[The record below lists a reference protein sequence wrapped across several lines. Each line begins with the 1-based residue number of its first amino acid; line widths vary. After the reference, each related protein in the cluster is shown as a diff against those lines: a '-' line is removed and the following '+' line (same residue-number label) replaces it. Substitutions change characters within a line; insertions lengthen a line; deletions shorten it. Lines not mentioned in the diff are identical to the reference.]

1 MLHRLAG
8 LLEIVML
15 TYGENSFPMS
25 FACEDSGSFPSLLH
39 KRA

>member
-8 LLEIVML
+8 LEIVML

-25 FACEDSGSFPSLLH
+25 FACEDSSSFPSLLH